1 MTFSK
6 CLLLLIA
13 TTILGAPQRKI
24 YAAGSGQDMMSLPE
38 TVQEVIALS
47 GKKNPRVLYLGTA
60 TYDEMAPQWNQTQ
73 AFIAAGCSVNSLAVA
88 VRSPSIDQIRA
99 TFAAA
104 DIVLVSGGNTLFA
117 RDRWMKLGMVP
128 VFQEALNNGTVMS
141 GGSAG
146 GIVWFDAGHSDSM
159 QPESFKN
166 PPGPFLNPNMTQ
178 AEMENWAYI
187 RCPGLSLVP
196 SLFCPHYDMTE
207 DNGVLRS
214 ADFTKMLQRHSGET
228 GVGVDNWGA
237 LVIDGDR
244 FSVISRKGYPGSD
257 LNGNFTPNRTGIP
270 AVWQMSISP
279 TGELSRTLVS
289 SSGAVSDL
297 LRPAKYVVDDSMLS
311 VARGQN
317 PDDGI
322 PPSVPLFLSLAR
334 WVGL

>member
-1 MTFSK
+1 MQLWK
-6 CLLLLIA
+6 LVLLAAASLA
-13 TTILGAPQRKI
+13 APQRKI

-47 GKKNPRVLYLGTA
+47 GKKTPRVLYLGTA
-60 TYDEMAPQWNQTQ
+60 TYDEEEPQWNQTQ
-73 AFIAAGCSVNSLAVA
+73 AFLAVGCTVDSLALA
-88 VRSPSIDQIRA
+88 VKSPSIADMRLK
-99 TFAAA
+99 FSAA

-117 RDRWMKLGMVP
+117 RDRWVKLGVP
-128 VFQEALNNGTVMS
+128 ALLQEAMNNGTVMS

-159 QPESFKN
+159 QPVSFKN

-178 AEMENWAYI
+178 PEMSNWAYI

-228 GVGVDNWGA
+228 GVGVDNWAA
-237 LVIDGDR
+237 LVINGDR
-244 FSVISRKGYPGSD
+244 FNVVSRKGYPGSD
-257 LNGNFTPNRTGIP
+257 HDGTFTPNRTGIP
-270 AVWQMSISP
+270 AVWQMTITA
-279 TGELSRTLVS
+279 TGELSRTLVPAT
-289 SSGAVSDL
+289 GAVSDL
-297 LRPAKYVVDDSMLS
+297 LRPAKYAVEDSMLS

-322 PPSVPLFLSLAR
+322 PPSVPTSFLSHAR
-334 WVGL
+334 WIDL